1 MEKHIKYSDLNI
13 NLNTENKAFI
23 FNDNAVTVA
32 QYLPLADK
40 YDLISIA
47 LQKSYVDGIYNELL
61 LDAYFHLALV
71 YLYTDIEFTD
81 EDKLDEMSLFDKLV
95 TSGFIDE
102 MLKVFNKD
110 EYEELHLILSKT
122 VEMKM
127 KYSIS
132 AASLISKI
140 IDDLPRN
147 ADAAQKI
154 IDNFDKEKFKEVM
167 NFAIAANGGRDIVLK
182 EVK

>member
-1 MEKHIKYSDLNI
+1 MEKHIKYSDLNV
-13 NLNTENKAFI
+13 NLNTENKTFI
-23 FNDNAVTVA
+23 FNDNTITVA

-81 EDKLDEMSLFDKLV
+81 EDKLDEMNLFDKLV

-102 MLKVFNKD
+102 MLKVFNK
-110 EYEELHLILSKT
+110 
-122 VEMKM
+122 V
-127 KYSIS
+127 
-132 AASLISKI
+132 
-140 IDDLPRN
+140 
-147 ADAAQKI
+147 
-154 IDNFDKEKFKEVM
+154 
-167 NFAIAANGGRDIVLK
+167 
-182 EVK
+182 